1 MLLVLQR
8 HQYTLDRPFSY
19 DYSQPWLVAGVTTAI
34 LPSLAVPL
42 EGFIKQ
48 QSIFHNLSQSNVKN
62 MLVFFFLTLA
72 IEHSGCKMQTNLSV
86 YFIGN
91 LMWTVSVSYSS

>member
-19 DYSQPWLVAGVTTAI
+19 AYSQPWLVAGATTAI
-34 LPSLAVPL
+34 LPSLAAPL

-48 QSIFHNLSQSNVKN
+48 RSIFSNLSPS
-62 MLVFFFLTLA
+62 
-72 IEHSGCKMQTNLSV
+72 
-86 YFIGN
+86 
-91 LMWTVSVSYSS
+91 TV